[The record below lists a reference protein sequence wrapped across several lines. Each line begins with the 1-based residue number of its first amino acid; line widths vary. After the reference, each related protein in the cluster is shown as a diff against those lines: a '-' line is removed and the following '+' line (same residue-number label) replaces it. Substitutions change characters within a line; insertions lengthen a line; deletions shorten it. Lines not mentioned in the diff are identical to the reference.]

1 MRIILLLLCIAAS
14 LAAALSFSAD
24 ILIYRLETRKDFE
37 FSESKLDRIITVIW
51 VIVAAVLWF
60 FYIKPLNT

>member
-14 LAAALSFSAD
+14 LAAVLSFSAD

-37 FSESKLDRIITVIW
+37 FSESKLDKLITVIW

-60 FYIKPLNT
+60 FYNKPLNT

>member
-1 MRIILLLLCIAAS
+1 MRIILLLLCVAAS
-14 LAAALSFSAD
+14 LAAVLSFSAD

-37 FSESKLDRIITVIW
+37 FSESKLDKLITVIW

-60 FYIKPLNT
+60 FYNKPLNT

>member
-14 LAAALSFSAD
+14 LAAVLSFSAD

-37 FSESKLDRIITVIW
+37 FSESKLDKLITVIW
-51 VIVAAVLWF
+51 VCIAVALWL
-60 FYIKPLNT
+60 FYTKALNI